1 MKKIKKTISVV
12 FSQSAVYIGLPQP
25 DVKGNTE
32 ARGRCIKITAENI
45 DHLEF
50 RRQFVDIIKKQKL
63 IGSSAI
69 ITIEPNKVMSF
80 ISTASPINRPDVV
93 FNALRLDMEKRLE
106 LDIESICFDYNPS
119 DIRSGEKILALLTLK
134 DNLELIKSLAAEVKL
149 NIVAITVL
157 SDIIGNQ
164 SNQQDVCSLVVSD
177 GAVEVAAFKSGKMT
191 MFKYINRS
199 KQDTFLAE
207 IQKTFKQYLLTN
219 SIKPQDLVCNIV
231 ASGTDI
237 TNISNMF
244 ADSGIKTF
252 DNGFADSSDG
262 DFAAAIIAQRLCLS
276 NKTVINF
283 NRIRNFK
290 KRNINFG
297 ARFSKAISIAAII
310 LILCGIYINDWR
322 KDYQQLN
329 KIRSRY
335 DLISVSAAEA
345 TEISNRISQT
355 KEWFSTKPVYL
366 NILKE
371 LTFAFPEEGSI
382 WLTSLASDRKMNN
395 VITGYAV
402 EEKIVLDVLDEIKK
416 NPKFK
421 DIRIVYIRKSGQ
433 TDNTAAFAFN
443 FKYSQD

>member
-1 MKKIKKTISVV
+1 M
-12 FSQSAVYIGLPQP
+12 PQP
-25 DVKGNTE
+25 KAKDTSEN
-32 ARGRCIKITAENI
+32 RSNCIKITAE
-45 DHLEF
+45 DKDRPEF
-50 RRQFVDIIKKQKL
+50 RKQFVEIIKKQKL
-63 IGSSAI
+63 IGSSAV

-80 ISTASPINRPDVV
+80 ISTAPPTDRPDIV
-93 FNALRLDMEKRLE
+93 FNALKLDMEKHLE

-119 DIRSGEKILALLTLK
+119 DIKPGEKILALLTLK
-134 DNLELIKSLAAEVKL
+134 NNLDLIKSLAAAVKL

-157 SDIIGNQ
+157 SDIIRNQ
-164 SNQQDVCSLVVSD
+164 SNQQDVCSIVVSD
-177 GAVEVAAFKSGKMT
+177 GAIEVAAFKSGKMT
-191 MFKYINRS
+191 MFKYIKRS

-207 IQKTFKQYLLTN
+207 IQKALKQYMLTN
-219 SIKPQDLVCNIV
+219 SIKPQDLVCNIA
-231 ASGTDI
+231 ASGIDI
-237 TNISNMF
+237 ANISNTL
-244 ADSGIKTF
+244 ANSGIKIF
-252 DNGFADSSDG
+252 NNNSADGYDG
-262 DFAAAIIAQRLCLS
+262 DFTDALIAQRPYLS
-276 NKTVINF
+276 NETVINF

-297 ARFSKAISIAAII
+297 AKFSKAISIAAII
-310 LILCGIYINDWR
+310 LILCGIYINDWH
-322 KDYQQLN
+322 KDYRQLH
-329 KIRSRY
+329 KIRSQY
-335 DLISVSAAEA
+335 DLISASAAEA
-345 TEISNRISQT
+345 AELSDKISQT
-355 KEWFSTKPVYL
+355 KEWFSTKPIYL

-433 TDNTAAFAFN
+433 ADNTAAFAFN